1 MYAKVQSDP
10 ISLDSINLLRGRE
23 NSGALVFFEG
33 IVRRRTGEIEIDSL
47 FYEAYKEMAES
58 NMLEILHQAINK
70 YSLID
75 AIAAHRIGM
84 IMPGEPSV
92 IVAAW
97 SEHRDEAFKACRDII
112 DKIKGRVPIWKKD
125 IISGGRSSWHEG
137 N

>member
-10 ISLDSINLLRGRE
+10 ISLDSINLLIGRE

-47 FYEAYKEMAES
+47 FYESYKEMAES
-58 NMLEILHQAINK
+58 NMLEILQKAINK

-75 AIAAHRIGM
+75 AIAIHRIGM

-97 SEHRDEAFKACRDII
+97 SEHRDEAFKACREII
-112 DKIKGRVPIWKKD
+112 DEIKGKVPIWKKD

>member
-1 MYAKVQSDP
+1 MYAKIQSDP
-10 ISLDSINLLRGRE
+10 ISVNSIDLLRGPE

-33 IVRRRTGEIEIDSL
+33 IVRRRTAEIEIESL
-47 FYEAYKEMAES
+47 FYESYKEMAES
-58 NMLEILHQAINK
+58 SILEILQQAINK

-75 AIAAHRIGM
+75 AIAIHRVGM

-97 SEHRDEAFKACRDII
+97 SEHRDEAFKACREII
-112 DKIKGRVPIWKKD
+112 DQIKSKVPIWKKD
-125 IISGGRSSWHEG
+125 MLDGGKSNWHEG

>member
-10 ISLDSINLLRGRE
+10 ISLDSINLLIGRE

-47 FYEAYKEMAES
+47 FYESYKEMAES
-58 NMLEILHQAINK
+58 NMLEILQKAINK

-75 AIAAHRIGM
+75 AIAIHRIGM
-84 IMPGEPSV
+84 IMPGDPSV
-92 IVAAW
+92 IVAVW

-112 DKIKGRVPIWKKD
+112 DEIKGRVPIWKKD